1 MTTGATFKF
10 KVLTPNRTAF
20 DGDVVS
26 VTAPGGAGYLGIL
39 AHHAPLITTLT
50 TGNLSLRTQDGETH
64 RYRVGPGLLKVA
76 NNEVV
81 VLTESIEEEAP
92 EK

>member
-20 DGDVVS
+20 DGEVVS

-39 AHHAPLITTLT
+39 AHHAPLISTLIA
-50 TGNLSLRTQDGETH
+50 GDLSLRTKDGDTH
-64 RYRVGPGLLKVA
+64 RYRVGPGILKVA

-81 VLTESIEEEAP
+81 VLTESIEES
-92 EK
+92 K

>member
-39 AHHAPLITTLT
+39 AHHAPLISTLT
-50 TGNLSLRTQDGETH
+50 AGDLSLRTPSGDSH
-64 RYRVGPGLLKVA
+64 RYRVGPGILKVA

-81 VLTESIEEEAP
+81 VLTESIEEKA
-92 EK
+92 

>member
-39 AHHAPLITTLT
+39 AHHAPLISTLT
-50 TGNLSLRTQDGETH
+50 TGDLSLRTKDGESH
-64 RYRVGPGLLKVA
+64 RYRVGPGIMKVA

-81 VLTESIEEEAP
+81 VLTESIEEAQ
-92 EK
+92 K

>member
-1 MTTGATFKF
+1 MITATFKF
-10 KVLTPNRTAF
+10 KVLTPNHTAF

-39 AHHAPLITTLT
+39 AHHAPIITTLLAGDLT
-50 TGNLSLRTQDGETH
+50 LRTKDMETH
-64 RYRVGPGLLKVA
+64 RYRIGPGILKMA
-76 NNEVV
+76 NNVAV
-81 VLTESIEEEAP
+81 ALTESIEEEAP

>member
-20 DGDVVS
+20 DGEVVS

-50 TGNLSLRTQDGETH
+50 TGDLSLRTKDGDSH
-64 RYRVGPGLLKVA
+64 RYRIGPGILKVA

-81 VLTESIEEEAP
+81 VLTESIDEA
-92 EK
+92 